1 MFHISLTKK
10 HGFIIIVFVLLTLSL
25 ILISI
30 FFIIPFYCNKK
41 EDEALI
47 NYLQSEIHK
56 TQLNSINDL
65 EINVDS
71 TDKNNIYISANFCS
85 DINETFAIASSFKES
100 CKNYINDHK
109 NTRFYTADKCMVYLH
124 NNMDGMLEISFCDY
138 SKDAPNREF
147 DDLISHMINSGCQIY
162 CFLTTVK
169 K

>member
-1 MFHISLTKK
+1 MFHICLTKK
-10 HGFIIIVFVLLTLSL
+10 HGFIIIVSVLLTLSL

-56 TQLNSINDL
+56 AQLNSINDL

-147 DDLISHMINSGCQIY
+147 DDLISPYDKFRMSDLL
-162 CFLTTVK
+162 F
-169 K
+169 